1 VDIYYRS
8 AIAEAIALTIIPAVL
23 YYAYG
28 LIFNREKKVIAL
40 SVSIS
45 LLVYTHVLTTLL
57 CSALIACMIIVRL
70 FLSKQIKND
79 I

>member
-1 VDIYYRS
+1 MLLQLIEQLIS
-8 AIAEAIALTIIPAVL
+8 IIDPQLQKQSLLRLSAVL

-28 LIFNREKKVIAL
+28 LIFNREKKSSLL

-70 FLSKQIKND
+70 F
-79 I
+79 